1 MRGDIESID
10 VALIELNGGTQS
22 RSKLDEQTLEDYV
35 QGWQL
40 GATFPPIEVYFDG
53 QKYWLA
59 DGFHRSESFKRAGKG
74 RLIEAIVHQGT
85 RRDAI
90 LHSVGA
96 NASHGLRRTNPDKR
110 RAVLTLLKDE
120 EWSRWSNQAIARK
133 CGVDESLVRTLKS
146 ELSSVQPKMEEEKQ
160 LAKKCGVDVDEL
172 REAKSQLSSTPTR
185 KATRGGNTYDI
196 DTSAIGKSKQQS
208 ASGAETYIYKGT
220 GAWGLLK
227 NQKYFLEPNAKVV
240 LANTSLTDP
249 SQVFVRLVDQ
259 PESAIQVSQKDLKS
273 QILDMAKVE
282 SATDMD
288 LLIDCVGLDEMS
300 QMFAEADPGLRKSI
314 YKLFPGIYDIIE
326 TQLGE
331 DIAVRLKEEDS
342 SDTQSAESLASSYP
356 FKIGDFVELVDPPD
370 GSGWS
375 PGDRVVINE
384 IDYNTQ
390 TIYLKL
396 DEYQV
401 GKKFKSFS
409 FDEIRLASK
418 WKVGDRVQAPK
429 FYQSRIFIV
438 RQVYETGMIGV
449 EDLEK
454 SPSSGVPSFSFSSDD
469 LCLAIDINADQS
481 AQPTQIRNTFDALR
495 DCFGD
500 YETIREISD
509 KDRLPNKPLYL
520 SLRNGY
526 EDWAGFI
533 CNCYWQGKIKEF
545 VFNIPAQT
553 HTSSWQ
559 EIADASTA
567 ICFTRERSVVLF
579 YFGVNFEK
587 FRAAFESLGLILKR
601 HK

>member
-40 GATFPPIEVYFDG
+40 GTTFPPIEVYFDG

-146 ELSSVQPKMEEEKQ
+146 ELSSVEPKIDEEEQ
-160 LAKKCGVDVDEL
+160 LAKKCGVGVDEL

-227 NQKYFLEPNAKVV
+227 NQKYFLEPNSKVV

-273 QILDMAKVE
+273 QILDIAKVE

-300 QMFAEADPGLRKSI
+300 QMFAEADPNLRKSI
-314 YKLFPGIYDIIE
+314 YKFFPGIYDIIE
-326 TQLGE
+326 AQLGE

-342 SDTQSAESLASSYP
+342 SDTQSVELLASSYP
-356 FKIGDFVELVDPPD
+356 FKIGDFVELIDPPP

-375 PGDRVVINE
+375 AGDRAIIDG
-384 IDYNTQ
+384 IDYNTK
-390 TIYLKL
+390 TVYLKL
-396 DEYQV
+396 DEHQV
-401 GKKFKSFS
+401 GHKFKSFG
-409 FDEIRLASK
+409 FDEVRLASK
-418 WKVGDRVQAPK
+418 WKVGDRVQALTSPYK
-429 FYQSRIFIV
+429 DRVFLV
-438 RQVYETGMIGV
+438 REIYETGMVGV
-449 EDLEK
+449 TDLENNQR
-454 SPSSGVPSFSFSSDD
+454 FSFSSDD
-469 LCLAIDINADQS
+469 LRLVIDIPADQS
-481 AQPTQIRNTFDALR
+481 TQTVQIRNTFDALR

-509 KDRLPNKPLYL
+509 KDKLPNKPLYL

-526 EDWAGFI
+526 ENLGGFI
-533 CNCYWQGKIKEF
+533 CNSYWQGKIKEF
-545 VFNIPAQT
+545 IFNVPAQT
-553 HTSSWQ
+553 HTQAWQ
-559 EIADASTA
+559 EIADACTG
-567 ICFTRERSVVLF
+567 ICFTKERSVVLF

-587 FRAAFESLGLILKR
+587 FRAAFESLGLVLKR